1 MSYVGVVL
9 LSHSYDLV
17 KGLEAL
23 LKQIQPDVP
32 LSVAGGTESGEIGT
46 DVFQIKKA
54 IESVMNPKGVAI
66 LFDLGS
72 ALINAELAIEMLGNN
87 KDIRL
92 ADAPLVE
99 GAYAAIIQSGC
110 GSSIEEVIKA
120 AEGAKALNK
129 L

>member
-1 MSYVGVVL
+1 MNYVGVVL

-54 IESVMNPKGVAI
+54 IESVMNPKGVVI